1 MGITWRLD
9 GITKWGVSWNRGNPK
24 SSILMGTFSINHP
37 FWGTFILGNPQIFD
51 QETFAKMLSH
61 RVRPDGHL
69 GIRGGGE
76 MWTRQPWTKPQHA
89 TNIDSIWQCNIVNV
103 LYIYIL
109 YIYDVI
115 IYRYMRFYWTC
126 VYIRIHYNDA
136 CNKCVSCHVICGLQY
151 QCGHVHVYVDVY
163 ILYIIYIYVCECR
176 CEHIIVSVNC
186 TGSILCGILMQIGL
200 REKPSPRAKFTCGM
214 SHSGEPTRCFSASAC
229 LESWSKVRL
238 YPYCEMVINP
248 YIRIYITFVRI
259 AINTVYIIYI

>member
-103 LYIYIL
+103 LYIYYTYMMWL
-109 YIYDVI
+109 YTDTCDSIEHVYTSEYI
-115 IYRYMRFYWTC
+115 IMM
-126 VYIRIHYNDA
+126 
-136 CNKCVSCHVICGLQY
+136 HVIN
-151 QCGHVHVYVDVY
+151 VYRAMWYVVCNINADMCMYMWMYTYY
-163 ILYIIYIYVCECR
+163 ILYTYTYVNAD
-176 CEHIIVSVNC
+176 VN
-186 TGSILCGILMQIGL
+186 I
-200 REKPSPRAKFTCGM
+200 
-214 SHSGEPTRCFSASAC
+214 
-229 LESWSKVRL
+229 
-238 YPYCEMVINP
+238 
-248 YIRIYITFVRI
+248 
-259 AINTVYIIYI
+259 